1 MTVSMLERKREK
13 KNVAECERVCSKGK
27 ETEEERRSE
36 RGSDRVSERVCKKR
50 ERGSCLSK

>member
-27 ETEEERRSE
+27 ETEEERRRE
-36 RGSDRVSERVCKKR
+36 RVSERVCKKR